1 MDLRPSEARANS
13 AARVKRARLAA
24 AKQAKRGLSSP
35 ASHDA
40 SHALLKRHLEE
51 TYARE
56 GVTKGILRR
65 RAIFARRLKR
75 YRCAR
80 GALSSLPLSLHFRTL
95 TLEESRRSRVRPGR
109 HRPERHPRQRRC
121 RVQSSDSPLPRCGA
135 DLSARLIVPALL
147 ADSPSPTPSPTVGC
161 QPGFFL
167 TGGVCVQSAST
178 CGPNTCGTTSNG
190 AFLCAGGNVCTLVC
204 DTINGFVATPQNTCV
219 NLVTSEDNCGAIGNV
234 CPPSYNGIGSPWC
247 RSRQCGLRASLL
259 FLSLTSRPRADRLT
273 DFVRPPSPRRLSA
286 GLLQQAHPGRPVP
299 LLLRFIS
306 LYDAPLLGPSL
317 RPFPHA
323 PLVCPHRPRIFSL
336 TRRRRWR
343 RLFRPDSCQI
353 CTTVTKPE
361 PIPTSS
367 RPHVAAAQQCRSCS
381 FPFLPGSTPLAVLP
395 LSLA

>member
-1 MDLRPSEARANS
+1 MPSLKACFAAFALAALAFSPVARAGGLDGSDLVQQSPSQPSLLFDATPVDLRPSEARANS

-80 GALSSLPLSLHFRTL
+80 DRVCAQAVTDPSDIPVNGAAVCNPQTHLC
-95 TLEESRRSRVRPGR
+95 
-109 HRPERHPRQRRC
+109 Q
-121 RVQSSDSPLPRCGA
+121 
-135 DLSARLIVPALL
+135 
-147 ADSPSPTPSPTVGC
+147 VGC

-247 RSRQCGLRASLL
+247 RSRQCGLRCPPGYYSKRTQDGQFL
-259 FLSLTSRPRADRLT
+259 FC
-273 DFVRPPSPRRLSA
+273 
-286 GLLQQAHPGRPVP
+286 
-299 LLLRFIS
+299 
-306 LYDAPLLGPSL
+306 Y
-317 RPFPHA
+317 
-323 PLVCPHRPRIFSL
+323 
-336 TRRRRWR
+336 
-343 RLFRPDSCQI
+343 
-353 CTTVTKPE
+353 
-361 PIPTSS
+361 
-367 RPHVAAAQQCRSCS
+367 
-381 FPFLPGSTPLAVLP
+381 GS
-395 LSLA
+395 